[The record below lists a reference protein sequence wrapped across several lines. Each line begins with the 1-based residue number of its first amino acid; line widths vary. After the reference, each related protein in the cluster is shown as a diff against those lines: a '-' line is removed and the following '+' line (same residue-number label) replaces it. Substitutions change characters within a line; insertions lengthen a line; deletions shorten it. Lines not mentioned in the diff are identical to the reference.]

1 MNKKIIT
8 ICILIAVASLS
19 RLLPHLPNFSP
30 IAAIALFGGAF
41 FSNRILA
48 FVVPFTALIISDLFL
63 DKYPMVEMLPVYGSF
78 VLVVLLGFNLQKNKS
93 AVRIAGLS
101 LASSVLFYVITNFVF
116 LYPEGSINMMYPHTF
131 AGMMESYTM
140 AIPFF
145 QNTLMGDLFYTS
157 TLFGAYYLIKI
168 NLPKLISE

>member
-8 ICILIAVASLS
+8 ICILITIAALS

-41 FSNRILA
+41 FSNRLMA
-48 FVVPFTALIISDLFL
+48 FLVPFAALIISDMFL
-63 DKYPMVEMLPVYGSF
+63 DRYPMAEMLPVYGSF
-78 VLVVLLGFNLQKNKS
+78 ALVVMLGFNLQNNKS
-93 AVRIAGLS
+93 IPRIAGLS
-101 LASSVLFYVITNFVF
+101 LLSSVMFYLITNLVF
-116 LYPEGSINMMYPHTF
+116 LYPEGSVNMMYPHTF

-145 QNTLMGDLFYTS
+145 QNTLMGDLFFTS
-157 TLFGAYYLIKI
+157 SLFVSYYLISI
-168 NLPKLISE
+168 NLPKLIKE